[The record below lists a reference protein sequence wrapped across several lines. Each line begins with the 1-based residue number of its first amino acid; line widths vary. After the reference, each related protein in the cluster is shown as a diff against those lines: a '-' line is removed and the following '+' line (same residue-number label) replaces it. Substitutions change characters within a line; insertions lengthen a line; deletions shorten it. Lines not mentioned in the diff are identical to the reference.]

1 MREKKKKM
9 TTTIENKTAILADLF
24 LNYRSDE
31 EFTDFI
37 AYNDIGLPV
46 AYAIDNNIVKGTE
59 MSEQFINETFELLLA
74 ALGVEDIGFETLDEM
89 FTEAQ

>member
-1 MREKKKKM
+1 MREKKKQM

-24 LNYRSDE
+24 LNYRGDE

-37 AYNDIGLPV
+37 EYNDIGLPV
-46 AYAIDNNIVKGTE
+46 AYAIDNGIVKGTAL
-59 MSEQFINETFELLLA
+59 SEQFINETYELLIA
-74 ALGVEDIGFETLDEM
+74 ALGVEDSGFETLDEM

>member
-1 MREKKKKM
+1 M

-24 LNYRSDE
+24 LNYRGDE

-37 AYNDIGLPV
+37 EYNDIGLPV
-46 AYAIDNNIVKGTE
+46 AYAIDNGIVKGTAL
-59 MSEQFINETFELLLA
+59 SEQFINETFELLIA
-74 ALGVEDIGFETLDEM
+74 ALGVEDSGFETLDEM

>member
-1 MREKKKKM
+1 
-9 TTTIENKTAILADLF
+9 LF
-24 LNYRSDE
+24 LNYRDDE

-37 AYNDIGLPV
+37 SYNDIGLPV
-46 AYAIDNNIVKGTE
+46 AYAIDNKIVKGTE
-59 MSEQFINETFELLLA
+59 MSDQFINETFELLIA

>member
-1 MREKKKKM
+1 MREKKKQM

-24 LNYRSDE
+24 LNYRGDE

-59 MSEQFINETFELLLA
+59 MSKQFINETFELLLA
-74 ALGVEDIGFETLDEM
+74 ALGLEDIGFETLDEM

>member
-1 MREKKKKM
+1 M

-24 LNYRSDE
+24 LNYRDDE

-37 AYNDIGLPV
+37 SYNDIGLPV
-46 AYAIDNNIVKGTE
+46 AYAIDNKIVKGTE
-59 MSEQFINETFELLLA
+59 MSDQFINETFELLIA

>member
-1 MREKKKKM
+1 MREKKKM

-24 LNYRSDE
+24 LNYRSED
-31 EFTDFI
+31 EFTDFV

-59 MSEQFINETFELLLA
+59 MSEKFINETFELLIA
-74 ALGVEDIGFETLDEM
+74 ALGIEDTGFETLDEM
-89 FTEAQ
+89 FTEAT

>member
-9 TTTIENKTAILADLF
+9 TTPIENKTAILADLF
-24 LNYRSDE
+24 LNYRDDE

-37 AYNDIGLPV
+37 SYNDIGLPV
-46 AYAIDNNIVKGTE
+46 AYAIDNKIVKGTE
-59 MSEQFINETFELLLA
+59 MSDQFINETFELLIA

>member
-1 MREKKKKM
+1 M

-37 AYNDIGLPV
+37 EYNDIGLPV
-46 AYAIDNNIVKGTE
+46 AYAIDNGIVKGTAL
-59 MSEQFINETFELLLA
+59 SEQFINETFELLIA

-89 FTEAQ
+89 FTEAG